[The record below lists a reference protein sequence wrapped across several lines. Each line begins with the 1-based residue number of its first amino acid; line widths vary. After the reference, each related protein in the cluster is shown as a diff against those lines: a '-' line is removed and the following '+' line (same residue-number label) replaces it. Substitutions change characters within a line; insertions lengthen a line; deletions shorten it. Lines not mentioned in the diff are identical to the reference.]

1 MVRCARF
8 ESAYAR
14 RSTPDRVSGFYGQL
28 SQTDGFAV
36 DEHAPPVPLRH
47 AFDVHVTFWN
57 PQLF

>member
-1 MVRCARF
+1 MMVRCARF

-14 RSTPDRVSGFYGQL
+14 RSTPDRVSGFY
-28 SQTDGFAV
+28 